1 MKYPLAALEELR
13 GRERD
18 DAARLLADALSTVAQ
33 CTAQAD
39 AAAEAHQAALDAL
52 AAQQVLDGSGV
63 GTGVSPRALGG
74 ADLQLRVAYRQR
86 LAAER
91 DARATELAAARQCV
105 AEAQVAAECAR
116 EALAAA
122 RAQHRAV
129 TLHHDAHRATQR
141 AAAQAREDEA
151 LEEAVRSRA

>member
-13 GRERD
+13 ERERD

-39 AAAEAHQAALDAL
+39 AAAEAH
-52 AAQQVLDGSGV
+52 QQVLDGSGV

-105 AEAQVAAECAR
+105 AEAQAAAECAR

>member
-1 MKYPLAALEELR
+1 LKYPLAALEELR
-13 GRERD
+13 ERERD
-18 DAARLLADALSTVAQ
+18 DAARQLAEALATVAE
-33 CTAQAD
+33 CSTRAE
-39 AAAEAHQAALDAL
+39 AAVRAHQATLDAL
-52 AAQQVLDGSGV
+52 AAQPVLGGSGV
-63 GTGVSPRALGG
+63 GTGASMRALGG

-86 LAAER
+86 LVAER

-105 AEAQVAAECAR
+105 AEAQAAAESAR

-129 TLHHDAHRATQR
+129 TLHHEAHRATQR